1 MKCKVVATYCK
12 KIRCR
17 TGKFL
22 DERVIALHNG
32 AFATPLCRNIAG
44 AVKDEMSIDHLL
56 AILFKFPAK
65 PTRTQYPFSNL
76 QK

>member
-1 MKCKVVATYCK
+1 MA
-12 KIRCR
+12 IS
-17 TGKFL
+17 FQ
-22 DERVIALHNG
+22 LHNG

-44 AVKDEMSIDHLL
+44 AVKDEMSIVHLL

>member
-1 MKCKVVATYCK
+1 MD
-12 KIRCR
+12 IS
-17 TGKFL
+17 
-22 DERVIALHNG
+22 ERERNQLHNG

-76 QK
+76 RKQLFPAL